1 MKSILIDHLSEIYID
16 LEKYQKLIE
25 EILDLELVDQGEFL
39 VKRAFDQDLDE
50 IFVKKQEIEEKI
62 QKVFRRAANDLGF
75 EADKTMKLERTDQL
89 GYFFRVTLK
98 DEHNLRSNKRYKIIG
113 AIKGGVRFTNDA
125 LESLNQDYTETK
137 AAYEEQQKSV
147 FKEIS
152 EVAAG
157 YGVCLRSL
165 NLYIAMVDVLASF
178 ANAAVSARIPY
189 IRPKLSEPGKGSPK
203 LFKVRHPCIEQQD
216 HISFI
221 PNSVEF
227 DHNDKTLYIITG
239 PNMCGKSTFIRSIG
253 VCVLM
258 AQIGCFVPC
267 SYAEIPIVDA
277 ILARVGAE
285 DCQLKG
291 LSTFMLE
298 MIETSTIIKT
308 ATENSLVIID
318 ELGRGTSTYDGC
330 GIAFS
335 IAEYVYFWVV
345 FKIWCHKWPVD
356 LNFFKTIA
364 SNFKITTKILYF

>member
-1 MKSILIDHLSEIYID
+1 MISPTSYEFFFPDNVCVKSILIDHLSEIYHD
-16 LEKYQKLIE
+16 LENYQKMIE

-39 VKRAFDQDLDE
+39 VKRTFDAELGE
-50 IFVKKQEIEEKI
+50 LFVKKEKIEEKI
-62 QKVFRRAANDLGF
+62 QKVFRCAANDLGF
-75 EADKTMKLERTDQL
+75 EAEKSIKLDRTDQL

-98 DEHNLRSNKRYKIIG
+98 DELNLRSNKRYKIIG
-113 AIKGGVRFTNDA
+113 AIKGGVRFTNDD
-125 LESLNQDYTETK
+125 LERLNQNYRDTIAE
-137 AAYEEQQKSV
+137 YEEQQKNV
-147 FKEIS
+147 FQEIS

-157 YGVCLRSL
+157 YGHCLRNL
-165 NLYIAMVDVLASF
+165 NLYVATVDVLVSF
-178 ANAAVSARIPY
+178 ANVAVSARIPY
-189 IRPKLSEPGKGSPK
+189 VRPKFSESRKGALK

-221 PNSVEF
+221 PNSIEF

-239 PNMCGKSTFIRSIG
+239 PNMCGKSTFIRSVG

-267 SYAEIPIVDA
+267 SYAEFPVVDA

-298 MIETSTIIKT
+298 MIEASTIIKT
-308 ATENSLVIID
+308 ATEDSLVIID

-335 IAEYVYFWVV
+335 IAE
-345 FKIWCHKWPVD
+345 
-356 LNFFKTIA
+356 
-364 SNFKITTKILYF
+364 